1 MASFKKNSTDKK
13 SKIDF
18 QIEQLNILRTTEG
31 QVILNKDN
39 VEILGYQ
46 VHNTLYP
53 NYLSEPKV
61 GPIGSFR
68 TAWNSFIN
76 SGVGGSLLF
85 SLQCPNN
92 GILLL

>member
-39 VEILGYQ
+39 VEILGSYIEPENP
-46 VHNTLYP
+46 VDRLLVLVKLNTPYIDMLGNIKYKLP
-53 NYLSEPKV
+53 FYMS
-61 GPIGSFR
+61 
-68 TAWNSFIN
+68 
-76 SGVGGSLLF
+76 SGKKF
-85 SLQCPNN
+85 SR
-92 GILLL
+92 